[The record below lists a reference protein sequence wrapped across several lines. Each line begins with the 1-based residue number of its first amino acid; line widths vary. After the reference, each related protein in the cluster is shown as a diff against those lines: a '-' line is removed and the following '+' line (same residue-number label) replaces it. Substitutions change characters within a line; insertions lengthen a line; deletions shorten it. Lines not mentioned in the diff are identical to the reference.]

1 MSFNPFHMAQ
11 SQFNKAA
18 DFLELDEPTR
28 DLLLLPLREFQFSIP
43 VQMDDGRKKIFRG
56 FRVLHNDARGPAKG
70 GIRFHPQETI
80 DTIRALAMWMTW
92 KCAVSDIPL
101 GGSSGGVVCDPHN
114 LSMKEQEFLCR
125 GWVRQLSRD
134 LGPYLDVPEPDIMT
148 GAQHMLW
155 MLDEFEAIKGEKMPG
170 FITGKPVP
178 MGGSLA
184 RKEAPGFGLVFAL
197 RETLRELELKLEE
210 TTASVQGFGTVA
222 RSAVQLFQQI
232 GGKVSCVSCWDQ
244 NDQTS
249 YCYRKGEGI
258 DYEKLSKI
266 TDAFGGID
274 KEKAIGMGYDV
285 LSGEE
290 WIEQEVD
297 VLIPAAVEHQ
307 ITQENVDKI
316 HSKVKVIAEGANGP
330 TSPEADEAI
339 AEKGIFLIPDLL
351 ANAGGVICS
360 YFEQVQSN
368 MNYYW
373 ERDEVLGKLDVK
385 MTSAFES
392 VLDMAKKK
400 DLYMRDAAYLI
411 AVVRVAQACKD
422 RGWV

>member
-1 MSFNPFHMAQ
+1 
-11 SQFNKAA
+11 
-18 DFLELDEPTR
+18 
-28 DLLLLPLREFQFSIP
+28 
-43 VQMDDGRKKIFRG
+43 
-56 FRVLHNDARGPAKG
+56 
-70 GIRFHPQETI
+70 
-80 DTIRALAMWMTW
+80 
-92 KCAVSDIPL
+92 
-101 GGSSGGVVCDPHN
+101 
-114 LSMKEQEFLCR
+114 
-125 GWVRQLSRD
+125 
-134 LGPYLDVPEPDIMT
+134 MT

-155 MLDEFEAIKGEKMPG
+155 MLDEFETIKGERLPG

-184 RKEAPGFGLVFAL
+184 RNEAPGFGLVFAL
-197 RETLRELELKLEE
+197 REALRELELKLEE
-210 TTASVQGFGTVA
+210 TTASVQGFGNVA

-232 GGKVSCVSCWDQ
+232 GGKVSCISCWDQ

-249 YCYRKGEGI
+249 YCYRKGDGI
-258 DYEKLSKI
+258 DYEKLNKI

-285 LSGEE
+285 LPGEE
-290 WIEQEVD
+290 WLEQEVD
-297 VLIPAAVEHQ
+297 VLIPAAVENQ
-307 ITQENVDKI
+307 ITKENVNKI

-330 TSPEADEAI
+330 TSPDADKVI

-373 ERDEVLGKLDVK
+373 VRDEVLGKLDVK